1 MAHVAPSS
9 LALLPISGVAL
20 APAAISLLRPQVRSR
35 RARYVEH
42 TIEEL
47 KALTPDV
54 VIPMHCTGRAFI
66 AKMRTE
72 MPEQLV
78 DWNTGSR
85 FTFGV

>member
-1 MAHVAPSS
+1 MAVSGVGKLHAVLGGFHLGVAP
-9 LALLPISGVAL
+9 PD
-20 APAAISLLRPQVRSR
+20 
-35 RARYVEH
+35 YVEH
-42 TIEEL
+42 TIGEL

-54 VIPMHCTGRAFI
+54 VIPMHCTGLAFI

>member
-1 MAHVAPSS
+1 VRGWLGDRVAERGQVFVSPN
-9 LALLPISGVAL
+9 AAAGVRA
-20 APAAISLLRPQVRSR
+20 APDIG
-35 RARYVEH
+35 
-42 TIEEL
+42 EL

>member
-1 MAHVAPSS
+1 MA
-9 LALLPISGVAL
+9 
-20 APAAISLLRPQVRSR
+20 
-35 RARYVEH
+35 
-42 TIEEL
+42 
-47 KALTPDV
+47 PDL

-66 AKMRTE
+66 AKMREE

>member
-1 MAHVAPSS
+1 MRCSAAALAMAV
-9 LALLPISGVAL
+9 SGVDKLHAVL
-20 APAAISLLRPQVRSR
+20 GGFGVVPPD
-35 RARYVEH
+35 YVEH
-42 TIEEL
+42 TIGEL

-54 VIPMHCTGRAFI
+54 VIPMHCTGRAFT

-72 MPEQLV
+72 MQEQLV